1 MTYKVTAKTPKGNLS
16 VEVEGESKFKCLD
29 LAQHYFRAAFGED
42 FEMSW
47 EEVKSDWWG
56 EAKDDTY
63 AEIEY
68 TSEQLESDP
77 IAIEGARWDD
87 MNYRH
92 RMER

>member
-1 MTYKVTAKTPKGNLS
+1 MTYKVTAKTPKGNLT
-16 VEVEGESKFKCLD
+16 VEVEGDSKFKCLD
-29 LAQHYFRAAFGED
+29 LAQHYFRAAFGDD

-47 EEVKSDWWG
+47 EAQNNGYLPK
-56 EAKDDTY
+56 TY